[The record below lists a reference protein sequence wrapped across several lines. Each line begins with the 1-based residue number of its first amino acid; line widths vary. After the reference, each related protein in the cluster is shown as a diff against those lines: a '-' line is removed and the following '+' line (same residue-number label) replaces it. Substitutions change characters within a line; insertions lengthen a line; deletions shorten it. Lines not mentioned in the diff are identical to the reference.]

1 VAGPVVG
8 GACRSCGRS
17 RTGVRGVVGCPSIS
31 ESVTGVWGVAGCP
44 SISESVTGA
53 LEHFAAATA
62 LDLAALLALVIAS
75 FCDFVFRALSTGRR
89 GQLRSSAG

>member
-1 VAGPVVG
+1 MAGPVVG
-8 GACRSCGRS
+8 GSCRSCGRS
-17 RTGVRGVVGCPSIS
+17 RTGVRGVVGCPSIGV
-31 ESVTGVWGVAGCP
+31 SVIGVSIIGV
-44 SISESVTGA
+44 SIIGV

-75 FCDFVFRALSTGRR
+75 FCDFVFGALSTGRR